1 MDDFINSYESISFDG
16 QFIDAKGNN
25 ILSTRK
31 TTSNSKILY
40 FSSDNGNTI
49 QTIEGPI
56 ARNTICCLSID
67 GKIMYIYSAIF
78 QTFYKSSDGGQSW
91 NQHMS
96 STGGGTWLQC
106 SDSGQYYMW
115 CQNGFR
121 MRISQDYGET
131 FSTVELKSMQGDIS
145 STGEYMCSAHKLNS
159 DLYINI
165 SNDYG
170 SNWKETILNIGGS
183 STNNVSVSVSKSGQ
197 YILVSASGS
206 NLRVSSD
213 YGVSFQEVPNTNQ
226 QWKNCDISYSN
237 PQYMYAQ
244 IDSQTNTIWQ
254 SQDYGQSFS
263 AVYDSPQGISYL
275 NLVSTDTYLFAYNR
289 NTRRIDR
296 YTFTE
301 EDEEPEETTPVDE
314 TFNLGEEDEEPEET
328 TPVDE
333 TFDLAE
339 EEEETED
346 TFNLAGEEETEDDDA
361 FDLSADTAEERLI
374 ALLGEKMYH
383 PGYRTYAQKM
393 VQDSLSQPKPLQAG
407 RCSRQRPN
415 QCNKIDGGARL
426 NVLKQVLYL
435 EEEGQITKEQA
446 NLFIQNLALPDEN
459 DLAENRLM
467 TLLQQKMYH
476 PGYRTY
482 AKKMVQGS
490 LSGSKPLQGG
500 QCSRRR
506 PNRCNKIT
514 SGARRNVL
522 KQVLH
527 LEEEGQITEEQA
539 DLFIQNLALPENL

>member
-16 QFIDAKGNN
+16 EFIDAKGNN

-31 TTSNSKILY
+31 TTSDSKILY

-263 AVYDSPQGISYL
+263 AVYNSPQGCL
-275 NLVSTDTYLFAYNR
+275 
-289 NTRRIDR
+289 
-296 YTFTE
+296 
-301 EDEEPEETTPVDE
+301 
-314 TFNLGEEDEEPEET
+314 
-328 TPVDE
+328 
-333 TFDLAE
+333 
-339 EEEETED
+339 
-346 TFNLAGEEETEDDDA
+346 
-361 FDLSADTAEERLI
+361 
-374 ALLGEKMYH
+374 
-383 PGYRTYAQKM
+383 
-393 VQDSLSQPKPLQAG
+393 
-407 RCSRQRPN
+407 
-415 QCNKIDGGARL
+415 
-426 NVLKQVLYL
+426 
-435 EEEGQITKEQA
+435 
-446 NLFIQNLALPDEN
+446 
-459 DLAENRLM
+459 
-467 TLLQQKMYH
+467 
-476 PGYRTY
+476 
-482 AKKMVQGS
+482 
-490 LSGSKPLQGG
+490 
-500 QCSRRR
+500 
-506 PNRCNKIT
+506 
-514 SGARRNVL
+514 
-522 KQVLH
+522 
-527 LEEEGQITEEQA
+527 
-539 DLFIQNLALPENL
+539 